1 MADEGSL
8 RHELEAQRRQ
18 IPGCGFGLYAL
29 ILLVFFLVGATG
41 ITMST
46 LTILDASRNASPFN
60 LTYGGNVEPA
70 LLLPMRAAGLL
81 ADGEVPD
88 AFHPETVMGDRACAI
103 HQDTLMRV
111 DGGQG
116 VRLPLAEV
124 DSVEL
129 IAEGVRAAGAG
140 TTIECHFNE
149 GEGADRFAK
158 MIEPRR

>member
-1 MADEGSL
+1 MSDDATL

-29 ILLVFFLVGATG
+29 ILLVFFLLGATG

-46 LTILDASRNASPFN
+46 LTILDASKNASPFN

-70 LLLPMRAAGLL
+70 LLVPMRAAGLL
-81 ADGEVPD
+81 APGEVPD

-103 HQDTLMRV
+103 HQDTLLRLE
-111 DGGQG
+111 DGRAT
-116 VRLPLAEV
+116 RLPLAQVE
-124 DSVEL
+124 SVEL
-129 IAEGVRAAGAG
+129 LPEGVRAVGAG
-140 TTIECHFNE
+140 TTIDCHFNE

-158 MIEPRR
+158 MIQPRH